1 MKLESESWKESMFRK
16 LKKREK
22 SLEEGTRLKKKNIPF
37 KMKTT
42 QVIVTKQMITGSEK
56 ENP

>member
-42 QVIVTKQMITGSEK
+42 QVIVTKKMITGSQK